1 MAGFVGPEIPG
12 VTDGLLFAFDAAL
25 SYQSGSTWS
34 SQISPSSYTTTLYN
48 TPTFTEGK
56 DFALTFDGADE
67 YAQMDSVTYDRN
79 KFSVEVWGK
88 WPVAHPTWVGTL
100 FCKWAIGTSN
110 SNEFTL
116 GGQGSSGPSP
126 IQFLVTNGSTNVSA
140 TSSFNYT
147 ADTWYQIVGVFDSG
161 SHKLYVNGE
170 EEYDGTTS
178 FTEVRTNSTKFTL
191 ASIGTNVLSYTC
203 NCEIASIRMYSS
215 KALSS
220 TEVLQNY
227 NALKSRFNL

>member
-34 SQISPSSYTTTLYN
+34 SQISPSLYTTTLYN

-56 DFALTFDGADE
+56 DVALTFDGADE
-67 YAQMDSVTYDRN
+67 YAQMDSTTYDRN

-110 SNEFTL
+110 GNEFTL
-116 GGQGSSGPSP
+116 GAQGATGPSP
-126 IQFLVTNGSTNVSA
+126 IQFLVTNGSTNVAA

-147 ADTWYQIVGVFDSG
+147 ADTWYQMVGVFDSG

-178 FTEVRTNSTKFTL
+178 FTEVKTNNTKFTL

>member
-25 SYQSGSTWS
+25 SYQSGSTWL
-34 SQISPSSYTTTLYN
+34 SQTPPSLYTTTLYN
-48 TPTFTEGK
+48 NPTFTRNK
-56 DFALTFDGADE
+56 DSALTFDGADE
-67 YAQMDSVTYDRN
+67 YAQIDPITYDRS

-88 WPVAHPTWVGTL
+88 WPIAHPYWVGIL
-100 FCKWAIGTSN
+100 FGKWYVGISTA
-110 SNEFTL
+110 NEFTL
-116 GGQGSSGPSP
+116 GGEGSLGPSP
-126 IQFLVTNGSTNVSA
+126 IQFTITDGSTNVSA

-147 ADTWYQIVGVFDSG
+147 VDTWYQMVGVFDSG

-170 EEYDGTTS
+170 EEYDGTTP
-178 FTEVRTNSTKFTL
+178 FTEVRTNNTKFTL
-191 ASIGTNVLSYTC
+191 ASIAANVLNYTC

-215 KALSS
+215 KALSAS
-220 TEVLQNY
+220 EVLQNY